1 MNQRFTGQPPMGQ
14 PQFGRQPMGQPY
26 PPSAFPHPYLPTP
39 RPRKRR
45 DPNRL
50 PGDRAFFHIT
60 DAASY
65 LRSVAGYQWW
75 RPLLTLFVALG
86 WIAVCESLSI
96 YLSEVVFFAYLF
108 PFLNKDEHAYKTFVS
123 NIPKDPANWILI
135 LINYGS
141 VALTFL
147 PPVIITC
154 LLVDGRPIST
164 VTNRYG
170 GMRWKLLAKSML
182 LASAFLAVEM
192 ILLPLLTSKPYPV
205 HRSGQATVLSLVIIL
220 TVIPLQCAAEEY
232 VFRGLL
238 LQAFGR
244 WIQPRFALLIPII
257 PAFMFGMGHSQYDF
271 LGRLDVTCMGLI
283 AGYLVLFTGGLETGI
298 ALHTANNAFIF
309 IAYLC
314 GLSDP
319 TSGSKGSSLS
329 QEASSL
335 AVTATIEVLYALTV
349 LAIGQ
354 WRHWFDYKPVVPP
367 YRLESYRIPARAA
380 VAILPDQRS

>member
-1 MNQRFTGQPPMGQ
+1 MPQQQPGSQLPAAQGVY
-14 PQFGRQPMGQPY
+14 QPMGQPY
-26 PPSAFPHPYLPTP
+26 PPLAFPHPYLPIP

-50 PGDRAFFHIT
+50 PGDRAFFHVT

-75 RPLLTLFVALG
+75 RPFLTLFVALG
-86 WIAVCESLSI
+86 WIAVCEGLSVC
-96 YLSEVVFFAYLF
+96 LLGVVSFAYLF
-108 PFLNKDEHAYKTFVS
+108 PFLIQGGNSYHTFVS
-123 NIPKDPANWILI
+123 SIPADPTNWISI
-135 LINYGS
+135 LINFGFT
-141 VALTFL
+141 ALTFL

-182 LASAFLAVEM
+182 LASAFLAVET
-192 ILLPLLTSKPYPV
+192 ISLPLLTSKPYPV
-205 HRSGQATVLSLVIIL
+205 HRSGQAVVLSLVIIL

-244 WIQPRFALLIPII
+244 WIQPRFAWLIPII
-257 PAFMFGMGHSQYDF
+257 PAFMFGMGHSQYDL

-319 TSGSKGSSLS
+319 TSGSKGSSFS
-329 QEASSL
+329 QKASSV
-335 AVTATIEVLYALTV
+335 AITVIVEILYALTV
-349 LAIGQ
+349 LAVGQ

-367 YRLESYRIPARAA
+367 YRLDSYRIPAGPA
-380 VAILPDQRS
+380 VVVLPDQRS